1 MATGKSCW
9 VAAAA
14 PRREAGIFSAAPGP
28 GSGLINHAEQ
38 HRVGFLV
45 LVPTC
50 TPALSPFPRLENQ
63 LQRWTSRTARHWAFT
78 GDASP
83 GLPRLG
89 PCTSPSSHP
98 PSGPVPAS
106 RPLHLLSPGIF
117 TVPDSPQGPSPHKAF
132 PECPSRPRLSIT
144 LSCLLPSE
152 HLDQPKPPSW
162 LIALL
167 FCLSPSAEMPAA

>member
-14 PRREAGIFSAAPGP
+14 RRREAGIFSAVPGP

-63 LQRWTSRTARHWAFT
+63 LQSWKPRTARGALDRALGIH
-78 GDASP
+78 GGCHPRSP
-83 GLPRLG
+83 
-89 PCTSPSSHP
+89 T
-98 PSGPVPAS
+98 AQA
-106 RPLHLLSPGIF
+106 LHLPPPLLLLGLF
-117 TVPDSPQGPSPHKAF
+117 LPQGLSTCCSQVSSSFRLTPSALPHKAV
-132 PECPSRPRLSIT
+132 PECPPA
-144 LSCLLPSE
+144 PG
-152 HLDQPKPPSW
+152 
-162 LIALL
+162 
-167 FCLSPSAEMPAA
+167 SPSPCPVYSLRST